1 MSEYLKAAGSWKLEA
16 ESKSWRL
23 ALVFWASSFKLQ
35 ASSFKLQA
43 SSFKLQAS
51 GFKLPA
57 ASKTI
62 YPSVE
67 PEA

>member
-1 MSEYLKAAGSWKLEA
+1 MSEYLRAAGSWKLEA
-16 ESKSWRL
+16 ESKSL
-23 ALVFWASSFKLQ
+23 EVGAGVLG
-35 ASSFKLQA
+35 
-43 SSFKLQAS
+43 FKLQAS